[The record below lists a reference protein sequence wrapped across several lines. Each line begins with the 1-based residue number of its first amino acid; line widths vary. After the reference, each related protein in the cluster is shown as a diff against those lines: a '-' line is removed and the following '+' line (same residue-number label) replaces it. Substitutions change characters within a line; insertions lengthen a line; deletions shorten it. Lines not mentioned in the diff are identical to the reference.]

1 MTTVFIAGSISITRL
16 HEKVQERIAGI
27 VASGLDVI
35 VGDAGGADSSIQAC
49 LQDLGATRVT
59 VYCTGKAPRNNVA
72 GWPVHYVQSKARAGS
87 RAFFTAKDRQMARDG
102 DYGLMIW
109 DCKSTGTLSNVL
121 ELLGHRKKS
130 LVFVNKTRDFAKIGN
145 PADLEQLLQLMS
157 DSARRLADEK
167 IGLSARL
174 AALGPDRS
182 ADDPS
187 PDAAAVAAQ
196 TVAAEAPASPLL
208 KDPTGGTAMKL
219 RLLLMSALRDHI
231 LQSRLSE
238 PAAARLLGVP
248 LSRISDLM
256 RDKADVF
263 GLDMLVNMATTA
275 GLRVDMRISD
285 RPDQPSGGIPG
296 LGFQDSLL

>member
-1 MTTVFIAGSISITRL
+1 M
-16 HEKVQERIAGI
+16 
-27 VASGLDVI
+27 
-35 VGDAGGADSSIQAC
+35 
-49 LQDLGATRVT
+49 
-59 VYCTGKAPRNNVA
+59 
-72 GWPVHYVQSKARAGS
+72 
-87 RAFFTAKDRQMARDG
+87 
-102 DYGLMIW
+102 
-109 DCKSTGTLSNVL
+109 
-121 ELLGHRKKS
+121 
-130 LVFVNKTRDFAKIGN
+130 FVNKTRDFAKIGN
-145 PADLEQLLQLMS
+145 RSDLEQLLQLMS
-157 DSARRLADEK
+157 DNARRLADEK

-187 PDAAAVAAQ
+187 LDAAAVAAQ
-196 TVAAEAPASPLL
+196 TVAAEAPAGPLL

-219 RLLLMSALRDHI
+219 RLVLMSALRDHI

-248 LSRISDLM
+248 RPRISDLM